1 MIARHPGLRLA
12 FLVTISAI
20 FAMLTHPASAESADN
35 GDWQCERSP
44 SDGRWEYKR
53 QGEGG
58 AAVEPTSRSAAPP
71 VSEPATID
79 EPAPQPVQTSEP
91 ELPEAAPEPVRQ
103 PEPEPVTASPQPV
116 AAAPEPEPV
125 PEPAR
130 EAIPERAP
138 DYDPVQTREPD
149 NRPAYQ
155 SLAYVPDRPTSLL
168 ELPGDFWVAQLMA
181 VSSKEFLEEYA
192 AEHRLK
198 GLSAARV
205 ASGERLFYILILGIY
220 ETKDRAQRAITDLP
234 PPYDTYSPFL
244 RSLKSLQQ
252 AMKRAD
258 DLAGSA
264 DF

>member
-12 FLVTISAI
+12 LMVTLSAT
-20 FAMLTHPASAESADN
+20 FAVLAHPALAESADN

-44 SDGRWEYKR
+44 SDGRWECKR
-53 QGEGG
+53 QGEGS
-58 AAVEPTSRSAAPP
+58 AAPASPADRSAPP
-71 VSEPATID
+71 VSEPALRD
-79 EPAPQPVQTSEP
+79 EPKPQAQPAEITEP
-91 ELPEAAPEPVRQ
+91 DLPEPDPEPVSEPVAEPETLS
-103 PEPEPVTASPQPV
+103 PEPEPV
-116 AAAPEPEPV
+116 AAAPEP
-125 PEPAR
+125 AR
-130 EAIPERAP
+130 DAIPERAP
-138 DYDPVQTREPD
+138 DYDPVQSREPD

-205 ASGERLFYILILGIY
+205 ASGDRLFYILILGIY

-252 AMKRAD
+252 AMKQAD
-258 DLAGSA
+258 DIAGSA
-264 DF
+264 EF